1 MSKLRFEFGKNWE
14 SYSKLVD
21 ESHLAEAIQRLEK
34 LIPRE
39 SIEGKTLIDIG
50 CGSGIHSLAALRMG
64 ASHVVAIDLD
74 QDSVRTTKE
83 TLARFWQ
90 GDNYQ
95 IEAASVFDI
104 TPETYGTFD
113 VVYSWGVLH
122 HTGDMNK
129 ATKQAS
135 ALVKA
140 GGLFVVALY
149 GKTKFCGS
157 WKKIKHW
164 YINASEE
171 KKRLAE
177 KRYVHLFG
185 AYLLLRGK
193 RLSTHVTNYK
203 EKRGMD
209 FMHDVKDWLG
219 GYPYESIQPQELDRM
234 LRPLGFFPVS
244 IRAKRRS
251 GLFGSG
257 CDEYVYRKFA

>member
-1 MSKLRFEFGKNWE
+1 MRFEFGKNWE
-14 SYSKLVD
+14 SYLKVVD
-21 ESHLAEAIQRLEK
+21 ESHLAEAVQRLEK
-34 LIPRE
+34 LVPRE
-39 SIEGKTLIDIG
+39 AIEGKTLIDIG

-64 ASHVVAIDLD
+64 ASRVVAVDLD
-74 QDSVRTTKE
+74 QDSVRTTRE

-95 IEAASVFDI
+95 VEIASVFDI

-122 HTGDMNK
+122 HTGDVNK
-129 ATKQAS
+129 AIEQAS
-135 ALVKA
+135 GLVKT

-149 GKTKFCGS
+149 GKTKFCGA

-164 YINASEE
+164 YINANEEE
-171 KKRLAE
+171 KRRAE
-177 KRYVHLFG
+177 ERYVRLFG

-193 RLSTHVTNYK
+193 RLSTHVANYK
-203 EKRGMD
+203 KKRGMD

-219 GYPYESIQPQELDRM
+219 GYPYESIRPSELQQI
-234 LRPLGFFPVS
+234 LAPLGLTPVS
-244 IRAKRRS
+244 VRAKRRS

-257 CDEYVYRKFA
+257 CDEYVYRKSS